1 MGVRSRKIF
10 SIIKAPLKCSI
21 RKISK
26 LTGISKSSVQRHVK
40 GINKRNRYAESY
52 FWETQEG
59 YHWLRILVFA
69 AIFLFGIKGGIG
81 AETIALFFGLL
92 RLDTHI
98 GVSATTIKKLRHNM
112 MDFLIEY
119 GKEQENNHLCE
130 RSLKIAAGFDETFF
144 KKMILVFMDLPS
156 GYIFLEEESQDRTY
170 DTWKEMIQHIAEKF
184 RIDFKYTV
192 SDRAPAL
199 IKLAIKGL
207 ECLSIPDLFHASN
220 EIVKLFGLRLNRK
233 KADLKNK
240 LTIAIAEL
248 ALLKELSK
256 DISQKEN
263 IICQLENEYSLTETG
278 ISTYQ
283 RILHELSKIVHPFDI
298 NSSDKQTSA
307 TVLNL
312 LINMVEQIKVL
323 QKELGINDDK
333 KRITK
338 FNNQI
343 EGIASLIDTWW
354 LWCEESVNNDKIDN
368 ELKNWLLMYLLPS
381 VYWQYQVKR
390 TKNPDLKESYRKA
403 FEDAQ
408 LKLEQHPLTPLFIT
422 QKEWLPWAQW
432 MASNFQRTTSAVE
445 GRNGCLSQMHHNG
458 RGISVKRLKTLTIIH
473 NYYLKRLDG
482 TTAAERL
489 FKRKFVDPFDWIV
502 NKMGDLPPPRNL
514 NKLVEVTS

>member
-10 SIIKAPLKCSI
+10 SIINAPFKRSI

-26 LTGISKSSVQRHVK
+26 LTGISKSGVQRQVK
-40 GINKRNRYAESY
+40 GINKRNRYTESY

-59 YHWLRILVFA
+59 YQWLRILVFSV
-69 AIFLFGIKGGIG
+69 IFLFGIKGGIG
-81 AETIALFFGLL
+81 AETISMFFGLL

-119 GKEQENNHLCE
+119 GKEQEINHLCE
-130 RSLKIAAGFDETFF
+130 KSLNIAAGFDETFF
-144 KKMILVFMDLPS
+144 KKMILIFMDLPS

-184 RIDFKYTV
+184 SINFKYTV

-199 IKLAIKGL
+199 IKLAVKGL
-207 ECLSIPDLFHASN
+207 ECLSIPDLFHAIN
-220 EIVKLFGLRLNRK
+220 EIVNLFGLRLNRK

-256 DISQKEN
+256 DIRPKEN
-263 IICQLENEYSLTETG
+263 IICQLENEYSLTESG

-283 RILHELSKIVHPFDI
+283 RILRELSKIVHPFDI

-307 TVLNL
+307 TTLNL
-312 LINMVEQIKVL
+312 LINIVEQIKVL
-323 QKELGINDDK
+323 QKELNINDDK
-333 KRITK
+333 KRISK

-343 EGIASLIDTWW
+343 KGIASLIDAWW
-354 LWCEESVNNDKIDN
+354 LWCEESLNNDKIDN

-381 VYWQYQVKR
+381 VYWQNQVKR
-390 TKNPDLKESYRKA
+390 TKNSDLKESYRKA
-403 FEDAQ
+403 FKDAQ

-422 QKEWLPWAQW
+422 QKEWLSWARW

-489 FKRKFVDPFDWIV
+489 FKRKFVDPFDWII